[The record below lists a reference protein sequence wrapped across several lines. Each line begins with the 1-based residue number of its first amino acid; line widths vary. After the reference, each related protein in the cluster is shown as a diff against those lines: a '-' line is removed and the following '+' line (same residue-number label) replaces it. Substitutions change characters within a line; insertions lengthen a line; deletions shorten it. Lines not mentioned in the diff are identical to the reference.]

1 LAGGLR
7 NLIVKEIKELPRDPK
22 ILLGMVFMPLI
33 IFPVI
38 GAAMNI
44 STTAVKESLREVSM
58 ALMDLDKGPMA
69 ESLIMSFKAL
79 NVNLVEIE
87 ASTLHEAL
95 ERLQRSNVTTLLMI
109 PLGFSQNLTSGLRAE
124 LAVYSVVRSLSL
136 SEEVR
141 ASVANAPIS
150 AYENLLVHHAVE
162 EAWPDRSP
170 ETVLDPISLRSFVA
184 VKGRFFEAPPEALKG
199 IFLSQ
204 SCGLPMVIMLMLISA
219 MQIAAT
225 SIAIEK
231 EEKTLET
238 LLTLP
243 VGRLSIL
250 TGKLAGSV
258 VAATV
263 GAIAAMIGMNYY
275 TSSLFSFVPAG
286 SVDLEALGIVLS
298 PTAYVLLG
306 VTMFVTIVSA
316 LALAVCV
323 AIFSENVRS
332 AQSLVS
338 FMITPVIIPF
348 LILMFADIDVLP
360 LAVQAVLY
368 VIPYTHSIIA
378 SKAAFLGDYFVV
390 LRSIA
395 YISLFTAAILYA
407 TGRIFTTEKIV
418 TARITFRKL
427 RVKK

>member
-1 LAGGLR
+1 MAGQIAR
-7 NLIVKEIKELPRDPK
+7 N
-22 ILLGMVFMPLI
+22 
-33 IFPVI
+33 
-38 GAAMNI
+38 
-44 STTAVKESLREVSM
+44 S
-58 ALMDLDKGPMA
+58 
-69 ESLIMSFKAL
+69 
-79 NVNLVEIE
+79 
-87 ASTLHEAL
+87 
-95 ERLQRSNVTTLLMI
+95 
-109 PLGFSQNLTSGLRAE
+109 
-124 LAVYSVVRSLSL
+124 
-136 SEEVR
+136 
-141 ASVANAPIS
+141 
-150 AYENLLVHHAVE
+150 
-162 EAWPDRSP
+162 
-170 ETVLDPISLRSFVA
+170 LDPISLRSFVA

-204 SCGLPMVIMLMLISA
+204 SYGLPMVIMLMLISA

-243 VGRLSIL
+243 VARLSIL

-275 TSSLFSFVPAG
+275 TSSLFSFVPTG
-286 SVDLEALGIVLS
+286 GMDLEALGIVLS
-298 PTAYVLLG
+298 PTAYFILG

-323 AIFSENVRS
+323 AVFSENVRS

-338 FMITPVIIPF
+338 FMITPIIIPF
-348 LILMFADIDVLP
+348 LILMFADIDALP

-368 VIPYTHSIIA
+368 VIPYTHSIMA
-378 SKAAFLGDYFVV
+378 SKAAFLGGYFVV
-390 LRSIA
+390 FRSIA
-395 YISLFTAAILYA
+395 YISLFTAAILYV

-418 TARITFRKL
+418 TARITLRKF